1 MKTFFGKVTDHL
13 GRLTKAVINSFNQSM
28 AEASP
33 ELKKKVKRFLVGCI
47 ILIVVI
53 VSVKFILVKRE
64 ERNLAAEIAAG
75 PEVKVADAVAS
86 PGTHTIAL
94 TGETRPY
101 QEATL
106 YAKVSGY
113 LRAVKVD
120 KGDVVKAGQVLAVI
134 ESPETDQEYV
144 AAAAD
149 AKNKKAIAGR
159 METLFAKKLVSQQ
172 EMDQTRADA
181 DIAAARLHSSATLK
195 GYETLRAPF
204 AGTITARFADPGA
217 LVQNATNSQTSA
229 LPVVTVST
237 IDRLRVDVFVDQH
250 DAAFVEKDEAIQ
262 ITDPARPGFKIDGK
276 VARQSGALDPRT
288 KMLLT
293 EIDVSNAKK
302 ELVPGS
308 FVQVALKAKAPPY
321 VEAPV
326 ESLVVKGNQ
335 AMVTVVKSDN
345 TITYKPVELANN
357 DGKMLW
363 IASGLNAGETVAL
376 SIGDT
381 IPEGGKI
388 RPIRETSLKPGEK
401 RP

>member
-1 MKTFFGKVTDHL
+1 MKTFFGKIKDHL
-13 GRLTKAVINSFNQSM
+13 SRLTKSVVDNFNQSM

-33 ELKKKVKRFLVGCI
+33 ELKKQVKRFLAGCI
-47 ILIVVI
+47 ILMVVI
-53 VSVKFILVKRE
+53 VSVKFILLKRE
-64 ERNLAAEIAAG
+64 EHRLAAEVAAG
-75 PEVKVADAVAS
+75 PEVKVADAIAS

-134 ESPETDQEYV
+134 ESPETDQEYL

-149 AKNKKAIAGR
+149 AKNKKAIEGR

-229 LPVVTVST
+229 LPVATVST

-250 DAAFVEKDEAIQ
+250 DAAYVEKDEAIQ
-262 ITDPARPGFKIDGK
+262 ITDPNRPGFKIDGK

-308 FVQVALKAKAPPY
+308 FVQVALIVKAPPY

-335 AMVTVVKSDN
+335 AFITVVKPDN
-345 TITYKPVELANN
+345 TITYKSVELANN

-363 IASGLNAGETVAL
+363 IASGLMAGETVAL

-388 RPIRETSLKPGEK
+388 RPLRETSLKPGEK